1 MTIINRTMP
10 LPSNVEY
17 VLSKLK
23 ENGYQAY
30 VVGGAVRD
38 FLMGKTPH
46 DYDLTSDALPSQIS
60 DVFKE
65 FYQEHSGEK
74 HGTIRVIV
82 DHKPIEITTFRCD
95 EGYTDY
101 RRPDNVEFVKD
112 VYIDSKRRDF
122 SINAFYYSEGHIYDF
137 HEGLE
142 DLNNKIIKT
151 IGNPSARFHEDALR
165 ILRAIRFSAKL
176 GYEIESK
183 TKTALLDCKEE
194 LNLIAK
200 ERILIE
206 LKEISS
212 TSNFFRNIK
221 EYFPIFKLIIPCL
234 DKIGNSIDDIY
245 NFDTKSYGDY
255 IASLSALFSLREI
268 NNDFMP
274 WRLFIKMDNESINA
288 IKTLIKLK
296 DINFNNSFDDDYIN
310 GLILLSKPVDI
321 NVFKNYLINLYNL
334 KRFKNDDIDSILNRV
349 DILSEGNTPYSL
361 KDLEIDG
368 NDLLKLGIEK
378 NQYFKEIL
386 NEVLLRC
393 NQGDLNNN
401 NRNEE
406 IEFVK
411 KWIRTNTN

>member
-10 LPSNVEY
+10 LPSSVEY

-74 HGTIRVIV
+74 HGTIRVII

-142 DLNNKIIKT
+142 DLNNKVIKT

-245 NFDTKSYGDY
+245 NFDTKLYGDY

-401 NRNEE
+401 RNEE

-411 KWIRTNTN
+411 KWIRNNTN

>member
-1 MTIINRTMP
+1 MTILNRTMP
-10 LPSNVEY
+10 LPSSVEY

-60 DVFKE
+60 DVFKD

-74 HGTIRVIV
+74 HGTIRVII

-142 DLNNKIIKT
+142 DLNNKVIKT

-212 TSNFFRNIK
+212 TSNFFRNVK
-221 EYFPIFKLIIPCL
+221 EYFPIFKIIIPCL

-368 NDLLKLGIEK
+368 NDFLKLGIEK
-378 NQYFKEIL
+378 NQYFKEML

-393 NQGDLNNN
+393 NQGDLNN

>member
-10 LPSNVEY
+10 LPSSVEY

-60 DVFKE
+60 DVFKD

-74 HGTIRVIV
+74 HGTVRVII

-142 DLNNKIIKT
+142 DLNNKVIKT

-221 EYFPIFKLIIPCL
+221 EYFSIFKLIIPCL

-288 IKTLIKLK
+288 IKSLIKLK

-334 KRFKNDDIDSILNRV
+334 KRFKNDDIDFILNRV
-349 DILSEGNTPYSL
+349 GILSKGNTPYSL

-401 NRNEE
+401 RNEE

-411 KWIRTNTN
+411 KWIRTNIN

>member
-10 LPSNVEY
+10 LPSSVEY

-74 HGTIRVIV
+74 HGTIRVII

-142 DLNNKIIKT
+142 DLNNKVIKT

-212 TSNFFRNIK
+212 TSNFFRDIK

-401 NRNEE
+401 RNEE

-411 KWIRTNTN
+411 KWIRNNTN

>member
-10 LPSNVEY
+10 LPSSVEY

-60 DVFKE
+60 DVFKD

-74 HGTIRVIV
+74 HGTIRVII

-112 VYIDSKRRDF
+112 AYIDSKRRDF

-142 DLNNKIIKT
+142 DLNNKVIKT

-212 TSNFFRNIK
+212 TSNFFIDIK

-234 DKIGNSIDDIY
+234 DKIGNSIVDIY

-268 NNDFMP
+268 NDDFMP

-310 GLILLSKPVDI
+310 GLILLSKPVDM

-334 KRFKNDDIDSILNRV
+334 KKIKNDDIDSILNRV

-401 NRNEE
+401 RNEE

-411 KWIRTNTN
+411 KWIRNNTN

>member
-10 LPSNVEY
+10 LPSSVEY

-60 DVFKE
+60 DVFKD

-74 HGTIRVIV
+74 HGTIRVII

-142 DLNNKIIKT
+142 DLNNKVIKT

-212 TSNFFRNIK
+212 TSNFFRDVK

-310 GLILLSKPVDI
+310 GLILLSKPVGI

-401 NRNEE
+401 RNEE

>member
-10 LPSNVEY
+10 LPSSVEY

-38 FLMGKTPH
+38 YLMGKTPH

-60 DVFKE
+60 DVFKD

-142 DLNNKIIKT
+142 DLNNKVIKT
-151 IGNPSARFHEDALR
+151 IGNPSTRFHEDALR

-200 ERILIE
+200 ERILTE

-268 NNDFMP
+268 NNDFVP

-310 GLILLSKPVDI
+310 GLIFLSKPVDI

-334 KRFKNDDIDSILNRV
+334 KRFKNDDIDSILNRM

-401 NRNEE
+401 RNEE

>member
-10 LPSNVEY
+10 LPSSVEY

-60 DVFKE
+60 EVFKE

-142 DLNNKIIKT
+142 DLNNKVIKT

-200 ERILIE
+200 ERILSE

-212 TSNFFRNIK
+212 TSNFFRDIK

-288 IKTLIKLK
+288 VKTLIKLK

-401 NRNEE
+401 RNEE

>member
-10 LPSNVEY
+10 LPSSVEY

-60 DVFKE
+60 DVFKD

-74 HGTIRVIV
+74 HGTIRVII

-142 DLNNKIIKT
+142 DLNNKVIKT

-221 EYFPIFKLIIPCL
+221 EYFPIFKIIIPCL

-349 DILSEGNTPYSL
+349 DILFEGSTPYSL

-393 NQGDLNNN
+393 NQGNLNN

>member
-10 LPSNVEY
+10 LPSSVEY

-60 DVFKE
+60 DVFKD

-74 HGTIRVIV
+74 HGTIRVII

-112 VYIDSKRRDF
+112 AYIDSKRRDF

-137 HEGLE
+137 HDGLE
-142 DLNNKIIKT
+142 DLNNKVIKT

-183 TKTALLDCKEE
+183 TKIALLDCKEE

-212 TSNFFRNIK
+212 TSNFFRDIK

-234 DKIGNSIDDIY
+234 DKMGNSIDDIY

-310 GLILLSKPVDI
+310 GLILLSKPVDM

-401 NRNEE
+401 RNEE

>member
-10 LPSNVEY
+10 LPSSVEY

-74 HGTIRVIV
+74 HGTIRVII

-122 SINAFYYSEGHIYDF
+122 SINAFYYSEGYIYDF

-142 DLNNKIIKT
+142 DLNNKVIKT

-212 TSNFFRNIK
+212 TSNFFRDVK

-310 GLILLSKPVDI
+310 GLILLSKPVDM

-393 NQGDLNNN
+393 NQGDLNNI
-401 NRNEE
+401 RNEE

-411 KWIRTNTN
+411 KWIRNNTN

>member
-10 LPSNVEY
+10 LPSSVEY

-60 DVFKE
+60 DVFKD

-74 HGTIRVIV
+74 HGTIRVII

-112 VYIDSKRRDF
+112 AYIDSKRRDF

-142 DLNNKIIKT
+142 DLNNKVIKT

-212 TSNFFRNIK
+212 TSNFFRDIK

-234 DKIGNSIDDIY
+234 DKIGNSIDGIY

-310 GLILLSKPVDI
+310 GLILLSKPVDM

-401 NRNEE
+401 RNEE

>member
-10 LPSNVEY
+10 LPSSVEY

-60 DVFKE
+60 DVFKD

-142 DLNNKIIKT
+142 DLNNKVIKT

-200 ERILIE
+200 ERILTE

-212 TSNFFRNIK
+212 TSNFFIDIK

-255 IASLSALFSLREI
+255 IASLSALFSLHEI

-310 GLILLSKPVDI
+310 GLILLSKPVDM

-401 NRNEE
+401 RNEE

-411 KWIRTNTN
+411 KWIRNNTN

>member
-10 LPSNVEY
+10 LPSSVEY

-60 DVFKE
+60 DVFKD

-74 HGTIRVIV
+74 HGTIRVII

-142 DLNNKIIKT
+142 DLNNKVIKT

-212 TSNFFRNIK
+212 TSNFFRNVK

-296 DINFNNSFDDDYIN
+296 DINFNNFFDDDYIN

-349 DILSEGNTPYSL
+349 DILSKGNTPYSL

-401 NRNEE
+401 RNEE

>member
-10 LPSNVEY
+10 LPSSVEY

-60 DVFKE
+60 DVFKD

-74 HGTIRVIV
+74 HGTIRVII

-142 DLNNKIIKT
+142 DLNNKVIKT
-151 IGNPSARFHEDALR
+151 IGNPSTRFHEDALR

-212 TSNFFRNIK
+212 TSNFFKNIK

-245 NFDTKSYGDY
+245 NFDIKSYGDY

-274 WRLFIKMDNESINA
+274 WKLFIKMDNESINA
-288 IKTLIKLK
+288 VKTLIKLK

-401 NRNEE
+401 RNEE

>member
-10 LPSNVEY
+10 LPSSVEY
-17 VLSKLK
+17 VLSRLK

-60 DVFKE
+60 DVFKD

-142 DLNNKIIKT
+142 DLNNKVIKT

-200 ERILIE
+200 ERILTE

-212 TSNFFRNIK
+212 TSNFFRDIK

-245 NFDTKSYGDY
+245 NFDIKSYGDY

-274 WRLFIKMDNESINA
+274 WKLFIKMDNESINA

-310 GLILLSKPVDI
+310 GLILLSKPVDM

-349 DILSEGNTPYSL
+349 DILSKGNTPYSL

-401 NRNEE
+401 RNEE

>member
-10 LPSNVEY
+10 LPSSVEY

-23 ENGYQAY
+23 KNGYQAY

-60 DVFKE
+60 DVFKD

-74 HGTIRVIV
+74 HGTIRVII

-142 DLNNKIIKT
+142 DLNNKVIKT
-151 IGNPSARFHEDALR
+151 IGNPSTRFHEDALR

-212 TSNFFRNIK
+212 TSNFFKDIK

-268 NNDFMP
+268 NDDFMP

-349 DILSEGNTPYSL
+349 DFLSEGNTPYSL

-401 NRNEE
+401 RNEE

>member
-1 MTIINRTMP
+1 MTILNRTMP
-10 LPSNVEY
+10 LPSSVEY

-60 DVFKE
+60 DVFKD

-74 HGTIRVIV
+74 HGTIRVII

-142 DLNNKIIKT
+142 DLNNKVIKT
-151 IGNPSARFHEDALR
+151 IGNPSTRFHEDALR

-200 ERILIE
+200 ERILTE

-212 TSNFFRNIK
+212 TSNFFRNVK

-268 NNDFMP
+268 NNDFMS
-274 WRLFIKMDNESINA
+274 WKLFIKMDNESINA

-310 GLILLSKPVDI
+310 GLIFLSKPVDI

-401 NRNEE
+401 RNEE

>member
-10 LPSNVEY
+10 LPSSVEY

-60 DVFKE
+60 DVFKD

-74 HGTIRVIV
+74 HGTIRVII

-142 DLNNKIIKT
+142 DLNNKVIKT

-183 TKTALLDCKEE
+183 TKTALLGCKEE

-401 NRNEE
+401 RNEE

-411 KWIRTNTN
+411 KWIRNNTN

>member
-10 LPSNVEY
+10 LPSSVEY

-60 DVFKE
+60 DVFKD

-122 SINAFYYSEGHIYDF
+122 SINAFYYFEGHIYDF

-142 DLNNKIIKT
+142 DLNNKVIKT
-151 IGNPSARFHEDALR
+151 IGNPSTRFHEDALR

-200 ERILIE
+200 ERILTE

-234 DKIGNSIDDIY
+234 GKIGNSIDDIY
-245 NFDTKSYGDY
+245 NFDTKSCGDY

-334 KRFKNDDIDSILNRV
+334 KRFKNDDIDSVLNRV

-393 NQGDLNNN
+393 NQGNLNN

-411 KWIRTNTN
+411 KWIRNNTN

>member
-10 LPSNVEY
+10 LPSSVEY

-60 DVFKE
+60 DVFKD

-74 HGTIRVIV
+74 HGTIRVII

-142 DLNNKIIKT
+142 DLNNKVIKT

-221 EYFPIFKLIIPCL
+221 EYFPIFKIIIPCL

-401 NRNEE
+401 RNEE

>member
-1 MTIINRTMP
+1 MTVINRTMP
-10 LPSNVEY
+10 LPSSVEY

-60 DVFKE
+60 DVFKD

-142 DLNNKIIKT
+142 DLNNKVIKT
-151 IGNPSARFHEDALR
+151 IGNPSTRFHEDALR

-200 ERILIE
+200 ERILTE

-212 TSNFFRNIK
+212 TFNFFRNVK

-334 KRFKNDDIDSILNRV
+334 KRFKNDDIDSVLNRV

-401 NRNEE
+401 RNEE

-411 KWIRTNTN
+411 KWIRNNTN

>member
-10 LPSNVEY
+10 LPSSVEY

-38 FLMGKTPH
+38 FLMGKTLH

-60 DVFKE
+60 DVFKD

-74 HGTIRVIV
+74 HGTIRVII

-142 DLNNKIIKT
+142 DLNNKVIKT
-151 IGNPSARFHEDALR
+151 IGNPSTRFHEDALR

-212 TSNFFRNIK
+212 TSNFFKDIK
-221 EYFPIFKLIIPCL
+221 EYFPIFKIIIPCL

-401 NRNEE
+401 RNEE

>member
-10 LPSNVEY
+10 LPSSVEY

-60 DVFKE
+60 DVFKD

-112 VYIDSKRRDF
+112 AYIDSKRRDF

-142 DLNNKIIKT
+142 DLNNKVIKT
-151 IGNPSARFHEDALR
+151 IGNPSTRFHEDALR

-200 ERILIE
+200 ERILTE

-212 TSNFFRNIK
+212 TSNFFRDIK

-401 NRNEE
+401 RNEE

>member
-10 LPSNVEY
+10 LPSSVEY

-60 DVFKE
+60 DVFKD

-74 HGTIRVIV
+74 HGTIRVII

-142 DLNNKIIKT
+142 DLNNKVIKT

-212 TSNFFRNIK
+212 TSNFFIDIK

-296 DINFNNSFDDDYIN
+296 DINFNNSFDDNYIN

-334 KRFKNDDIDSILNRV
+334 KRSKNDDIDSILNRV

-401 NRNEE
+401 RNEE

>member
-10 LPSNVEY
+10 LPSSVEY

-38 FLMGKTPH
+38 YLMGKTPH

-60 DVFKE
+60 DVFKD

-142 DLNNKIIKT
+142 DLNNKVIKT
-151 IGNPSARFHEDALR
+151 IGNPFARFHEDALR

-200 ERILIE
+200 ERILTE

-212 TSNFFRNIK
+212 TSNFFIDIK

-296 DINFNNSFDDDYIN
+296 DINFNNFFDDDYIN

-334 KRFKNDDIDSILNRV
+334 KRFKNDDIDSILNRM

-401 NRNEE
+401 RNEE

>member
-10 LPSNVEY
+10 LPSSVEY

-60 DVFKE
+60 DVFKD

-74 HGTIRVIV
+74 HGTVRVII
-82 DHKPIEITTFRCD
+82 DHKSIEITTFRCD

-142 DLNNKIIKT
+142 DLNNKVIKT

-296 DINFNNSFDDDYIN
+296 DINFNNFFDNDYIN

-349 DILSEGNTPYSL
+349 DILSKGNTPYSL

-401 NRNEE
+401 RNEE

>member
-1 MTIINRTMP
+1 MTILNRTMP
-10 LPSNVEY
+10 LPSSVEY

-60 DVFKE
+60 DVFKD

-74 HGTIRVIV
+74 HGTIRVII

-142 DLNNKIIKT
+142 DLNNKVIKT
-151 IGNPSARFHEDALR
+151 IGNPSTRFHEDALR

-212 TSNFFRNIK
+212 TSNFFKNVK

-349 DILSEGNTPYSL
+349 DFLSEGNTPYSL

-401 NRNEE
+401 RNEE

-411 KWIRTNTN
+411 KWIRINTN

>member
-10 LPSNVEY
+10 LPSSVEY

-60 DVFKE
+60 DVFKD

-74 HGTIRVIV
+74 HGTIRVII

-142 DLNNKIIKT
+142 DLNNKVIKT

-212 TSNFFRNIK
+212 TSNFFRDIK

-234 DKIGNSIDDIY
+234 DKIGDSIDDIY

-349 DILSEGNTPYSL
+349 GILFEGNTPYSL

-401 NRNEE
+401 RNEE

>member
-10 LPSNVEY
+10 LPSSVEY

-60 DVFKE
+60 DVFKD

-74 HGTIRVIV
+74 HGTIRVII

-112 VYIDSKRRDF
+112 AYIDSKRRDF

-142 DLNNKIIKT
+142 DLNNKVIKT

-212 TSNFFRNIK
+212 TSNFFIDIK

-310 GLILLSKPVDI
+310 GLILLSKPVDM

-378 NQYFKEIL
+378 NQYFKKIL

-401 NRNEE
+401 RNEE

-411 KWIRTNTN
+411 KWIRNNTN

>member
-10 LPSNVEY
+10 LPSSVEY

-60 DVFKE
+60 VVFKD

-74 HGTIRVIV
+74 HGTIKVIV

-142 DLNNKIIKT
+142 DLNNKVIKT
-151 IGNPSARFHEDALR
+151 IGNPSTRFHEDALR

-200 ERILIE
+200 ERILTE

-212 TSNFFRNIK
+212 TSNFFRDIK

-288 IKTLIKLK
+288 IKNLIKLK

-334 KRFKNDDIDSILNRV
+334 KRFKNDDIDSVLNRV

-401 NRNEE
+401 RNEE

-411 KWIRTNTN
+411 KWIRTNIN

>member
-1 MTIINRTMP
+1 MTILNRTMP
-10 LPSNVEY
+10 LPFSVEY

-60 DVFKE
+60 DVFKD

-74 HGTIRVIV
+74 HGTIRVII

-142 DLNNKIIKT
+142 DLNNKVIKT

-176 GYEIESK
+176 GYEIESR

-212 TSNFFRNIK
+212 TSNFFKDVK

-245 NFDTKSYGDY
+245 NFDTESYGDY

-310 GLILLSKPVDI
+310 GLILLSKPVDK

-349 DILSEGNTPYSL
+349 DILFEGNTPYSL

-401 NRNEE
+401 RNEE

>member
-10 LPSNVEY
+10 LPSSVEY

-60 DVFKE
+60 DVFKD

-74 HGTIRVIV
+74 HGTIRVII

-112 VYIDSKRRDF
+112 AYIDSKRRDF

-142 DLNNKIIKT
+142 DLNNKVIKT

-212 TSNFFRNIK
+212 TSNFFIDIK

-310 GLILLSKPVDI
+310 GLILLSKPVDM

-378 NQYFKEIL
+378 NKYFKEIL

-401 NRNEE
+401 RNEE

-411 KWIRTNTN
+411 KWIRNNTN

>member
-10 LPSNVEY
+10 LPSSVEY

-60 DVFKE
+60 DVFKD

-112 VYIDSKRRDF
+112 AYIDSKRRDF

-142 DLNNKIIKT
+142 DLNNKVIKT

-200 ERILIE
+200 ERILTE

-212 TSNFFRNIK
+212 TSNFFKDIK

-296 DINFNNSFDDDYIN
+296 DINFDNSFDDDYIN
-310 GLILLSKPVDI
+310 GLILLSKPVDM

-401 NRNEE
+401 RNEE

-411 KWIRTNTN
+411 KWIRNNTN

>member
-10 LPSNVEY
+10 LPSSVEY

-60 DVFKE
+60 DVFKD

-74 HGTIRVIV
+74 HGTIRVII

-142 DLNNKIIKT
+142 DLNNKVIKT

-274 WRLFIKMDNESINA
+274 WRLFIKMDNESINE

-296 DINFNNSFDDDYIN
+296 DINFNNFFDDDYIN

-334 KRFKNDDIDSILNRV
+334 KRFKNDDIDYILNRV

-401 NRNEE
+401 RNEE

>member
-10 LPSNVEY
+10 LPSSVEY
-17 VLSKLK
+17 VLSRLK

-38 FLMGKTPH
+38 FLMGNTPH

-60 DVFKE
+60 DVFKD

-142 DLNNKIIKT
+142 DLNNKVIKT
-151 IGNPSARFHEDALR
+151 IGNPSTRFHEDALR

-200 ERILIE
+200 ERILTE

-274 WRLFIKMDNESINA
+274 WRLFIKMDNESINV

-401 NRNEE
+401 RNEE

>member
-10 LPSNVEY
+10 LPSSVEY

-60 DVFKE
+60 DVFKD

-74 HGTIRVIV
+74 HGTIRVII

-112 VYIDSKRRDF
+112 AYIDSKRRDF

-142 DLNNKIIKT
+142 DLNNKVIKT

-183 TKTALLDCKEE
+183 TKTSLLDCKEE

-212 TSNFFRNIK
+212 TSNFFIDIK

-310 GLILLSKPVDI
+310 GLILLSKPVDM

-401 NRNEE
+401 RNEE

-411 KWIRTNTN
+411 KWIRNNTN

>member
-1 MTIINRTMP
+1 MTVINRTMP
-10 LPSNVEY
+10 LPSSVEY

-60 DVFKE
+60 VVFKD

-142 DLNNKIIKT
+142 DLNNKVIKT
-151 IGNPSARFHEDALR
+151 IGNPSTRFHEDALR

-200 ERILIE
+200 ERILTE

-212 TSNFFRNIK
+212 TSNFFRNVK

-245 NFDTKSYGDY
+245 NFDIKSYGDY

-393 NQGDLNNN
+393 NQGNLNN

-411 KWIRTNTN
+411 KWIRTNIN

>member
-10 LPSNVEY
+10 LPSSVEY
-17 VLSKLK
+17 VLSRLK

-60 DVFKE
+60 DVFKD

-142 DLNNKIIKT
+142 DLNNKVIKT
-151 IGNPSARFHEDALR
+151 IGNPSTRFHEDALR

-183 TKTALLDCKEE
+183 TKTALMDCKEE

-212 TSNFFRNIK
+212 TSNFFRNVK

-274 WRLFIKMDNESINA
+274 WKLFIKMDNESINA

-349 DILSEGNTPYSL
+349 DILSKGNTPYSL

-401 NRNEE
+401 RNEE